1 MQREDSI
8 TINLDEQLTKIY
20 ETNPILRSI
29 LQANQQEFSSEK
41 EKIIFVQVIKDLV
54 KINEKLK
61 GEYKIWQEGELD
73 ISKKKLKI
81 AKMHFTR
88 IYKDKFKRYQQPKQ
102 AEVLSSVGK
111 AVKRKLLDSITALY
125 LAIEDGR
132 EKNITALTYTLI
144 PLFTGQTGKAFL
156 NETKQMKNLDEIA
169 ILRMDVPE
177 YGGELD
183 RVGTYKHDLAN
194 IAFNKQVEASTL
206 EIIAKRELKISDQE
220 IQDLYSHTKSKVEKD
235 LRKDPLFSDAILN
248 PNVVTKLYDMGTGLL
263 NSLNPWGT
271 KVSISSKKEKIDS
284 KKTASSVSST
294 KKTALAEPIVTI
306 EQEDL
311 GSLIPANLLKD
322 IRDNLILR
330 NLKSRSESPTT
341 VTASFSPTGSP
352 KYR

>member
-1 MQREDSI
+1 MPTHTIDVEPIPDPKWLKNTESYKYSYKISDYLTNETNKAIVDKKEHLKKYIDAKNRANFVLEQNPQLERILGLQREDSI

-29 LQANQQEFSSEK
+29 FQADQQEFSS
-41 EKIIFVQVIKDLV
+41 
-54 KINEKLK
+54 
-61 GEYKIWQEGELD
+61 
-73 ISKKKLKI
+73 
-81 AKMHFTR
+81 
-88 IYKDKFKRYQQPKQ
+88 
-102 AEVLSSVGK
+102 
-111 AVKRKLLDSITALY
+111 
-125 LAIEDGR
+125 
-132 EKNITALTYTLI
+132 
-144 PLFTGQTGKAFL
+144 
-156 NETKQMKNLDEIA
+156 
-169 ILRMDVPE
+169 
-177 YGGELD
+177 
-183 RVGTYKHDLAN
+183 
-194 IAFNKQVEASTL
+194 
-206 EIIAKRELKISDQE
+206 
-220 IQDLYSHTKSKVEKD
+220 EKD

-311 GSLIPANLLKD
+311 GSLIPVNLLKD

>member
-1 MQREDSI
+1 
-8 TINLDEQLTKIY
+8 
-20 ETNPILRSI
+20 
-29 LQANQQEFSSEK
+29 
-41 EKIIFVQVIKDLV
+41 
-54 KINEKLK
+54 
-61 GEYKIWQEGELD
+61 
-73 ISKKKLKI
+73 
-81 AKMHFTR
+81 MHFTR

-144 PLFTGQTGKAFL
+144 SIFTGQTGKAFL

-206 EIIAKRELKISDQE
+206 EIIAKRELKISDKE

-271 KVSISSKKEKIDS
+271 KVSIGSKKEKIDS

-341 VTASFSPTGSP
+341 VTASFFPTGSP